1 MRLAM
6 RVEVMDVD
14 DYREYFE
21 DPSVREAYVD
31 VMSRVA
37 NVSSKMIDV
46 RMSTNRLGS
55 IVVQYMLTIP
65 YIDESPSIPLQSI
78 ENKLSTIQMST
89 FNEMLD
95 EAMDRVAG
103 GRFEQK
109 VVSVTVVDDIPV
121 NMAMQQSVHITTLVM
136 ALAMWWHDL

>member
-1 MRLAM
+1 MN
-6 RVEVMDVD
+6 VD

-37 NVSSKMIDV
+37 NVSTEMIDV
-46 RMSTNRLGS
+46 LMSTPRLGS

-103 GRFEQK
+103 DGRFQQK

-121 NMAMQQSVHITTLVM
+121 NMAMQQSVHMTVLVM

>member
-121 NMAMQQSVHITTLVM
+121 NMA
-136 ALAMWWHDL
+136 ALG

>member
-1 MRLAM
+1 
-6 RVEVMDVD
+6 MDVD